1 MFLLAAIS
9 AQVLAFASGPSVSL
23 PLIMMSIRASCVS
36 RSVAHD
42 REEVTSLMTDYVGI
56 VRSDLRLDRALRRI
70 LTIAKE
76 VEDFYKRTK
85 ITEGLLELRNLV
97 AVAQL
102 IVRCAR
108 YRRESR
114 GLHYTTD
121 YPQSDDKW
129 QKDTIMQSS
138 RLSKKKMAIEEW

>member
-1 MFLLAAIS
+1 
-9 AQVLAFASGPSVSL
+9 
-23 PLIMMSIRASCVS
+23 
-36 RSVAHD
+36 
-42 REEVTSLMTDYVGI
+42 MTDYVGI

-85 ITEGLLELRNLV
+85 VTEGLLELRNLV
-97 AVAQL
+97 AVSQL

-121 YPQSDDKW
+121 YPQSDDRNWK
-129 QKDTIMQSS
+129 KDTIMQSS
-138 RLSKKKMAIEEW
+138 RLIKKKMAIAEW